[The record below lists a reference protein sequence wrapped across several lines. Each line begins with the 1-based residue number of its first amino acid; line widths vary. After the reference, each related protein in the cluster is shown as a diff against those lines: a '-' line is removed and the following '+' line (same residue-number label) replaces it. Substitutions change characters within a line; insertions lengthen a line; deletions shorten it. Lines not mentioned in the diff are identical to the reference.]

1 METRAILV
9 VLILSLTFSACGPE
23 HKSVLEPLTPEE
35 ADELAG
41 KFEHFIGIYER
52 VIFPR
57 VDKLPDK
64 SLFRQRLKK
73 LTYGDFTEFYLLDEA
88 EWKKQFADEWK
99 KRYDINRINLQ
110 VDSIVAYW
118 EKRYSGKLPT
128 SNIGR
133 PLDVDMP
140 YSVWFYWNT
149 GGDSHREWIIRD
161 MIDST
166 FVEEHSYVSDHVSR
180 EKYKYN
186 PLAYAFLHGEDRANE
201 IKERIETENN
211 KKP

>member
-1 METRAILV
+1 MIMRMTKFLLGLV
-9 VLILSLTFSACGPE
+9 FSLAFTACGPE

-41 KFEHFIGIYER
+41 KYDHFIGIYER

-64 SLFRQRLKK
+64 SLFRQRLKR

-99 KRYDINRINLQ
+99 QRYDMNQLNQQ

-118 EKRYSGKLPT
+118 KNRYPNGLPYALDLR
-128 SNIGR
+128 SEQV
-133 PLDVDMP
+133 PLYVR
-140 YSVWFYWNT
+140 YYVET
-149 GGDSHREWIIRD
+149 RRESWRDDIIRN
-161 MIDST
+161 MIDTT
-166 FVEEHSYVSDHVSR
+166 FMEEDSYVFQHIQR

-186 PLAYAFLHGEDRANE
+186 PLAYAFLHGEESASETKAE
-201 IKERIETENN
+201 IESEN
-211 KKP
+211 K

>member
-41 KFEHFIGIYER
+41 KYEYFINIYER

-57 VDKLPDK
+57 VDKLPEN

-73 LTYGDFTEFYLLDEA
+73 LTYGDFAKFYLLDEK
-88 EWKKQFADEWK
+88 EWKEQFSGEWK
-99 KRYDINRINLQ
+99 KRYDMNRLNQQ

-118 EKRYSGKLPT
+118 ENRYPDGLPYVLNLR
-128 SNIGR
+128 SEQV
-133 PLDVDMP
+133 PLYVRYYME
-140 YSVWFYWNT
+140 T
-149 GGDSHREWIIRD
+149 ERESWRDDIIRD

-166 FVEEHSYVSDHVSR
+166 FVEESNYVLEHIDKER
-180 EKYKYN
+180 YKHN
-186 PLAYAFLHGEDRANE
+186 PLAYAFLHGEDSADETKKE
-201 IKERIETENN
+201 IESEN
-211 KKP
+211 K

>member
-1 METRAILV
+1 MIMRMTKFLLGLV
-9 VLILSLTFSACGPE
+9 FSLAFTACGPE

-41 KFEHFIGIYER
+41 KYDHFIGIYER

-64 SLFRQRLKK
+64 SLFRQRLKR

-99 KRYDINRINLQ
+99 QRYDMNQLNQQ

-118 EKRYSGKLPT
+118 KNRYPNGLPYALDLR
-128 SNIGR
+128 SEQV
-133 PLDVDMP
+133 PLYVR
-140 YSVWFYWNT
+140 YYVET
-149 GGDSHREWIIRD
+149 RRESWRDDIIRN
-161 MIDST
+161 MIDTT
-166 FVEEHSYVSDHVSR
+166 FMEEDSYVFQHIQR
-180 EKYKYN
+180 EK
-186 PLAYAFLHGEDRANE
+186 
-201 IKERIETENN
+201 
-211 KKP
+211 